1 MWILVILS
9 SSGDLFGQRYHPPL
23 AEVAQT
29 ARRIVHFVMAV
40 ILKMAA
46 MSNARPTYVRTLL
59 FQNGCHVQYKTYVYV
74 LWGGELFQ
82 NGCHVQYKTY
92 VYVLWGGELFQNGCH
107 VQCKTYVRTY
117 ILWGGELFQNGC
129 HVQCKTYVRTYIL
142 WGGELFQNGCHVQC
156 KTYVR
161 TYFGEGSC
169 FKMAVISDYRRNAPN
184 PDSRKSC
191 MKPCVIPMKV
201 YMHTYTYV
209 SVYDFMN
216 SKFFLFVDR
225 IAHACILRLSI
236 GYMDTRRNTYNIPVI
251 LLSDKT
257 SCEWNKS

>member
-82 NGCHVQYKTY
+82 NGCHVQ
-92 VYVLWGGELFQNGCH
+92 
-107 VQCKTYVRTY
+107 CKTYVRTY
-117 ILWGGELFQNGC
+117 ILWEGELFQNGC

-169 FKMAVISDYRRNAPN
+169 FKMAVIYLTIGPSNFILVSIY
-184 PDSRKSC
+184 
-191 MKPCVIPMKV
+191 I
-201 YMHTYTYV
+201 YTG
-209 SVYDFMN
+209 F
-216 SKFFLFVDR
+216 
-225 IAHACILRLSI
+225 
-236 GYMDTRRNTYNIPVI
+236 
-251 LLSDKT
+251 
-257 SCEWNKS
+257 